1 MSFNP
6 RNPEEWA
13 DKIADDI
20 AHNRHSYQKHCTNN
34 RELMQMDGAPATR
47 EQYQDLI
54 KRTLLDPK
62 AQARCTGN
70 DKSSLAIYSHETRM
84 VVVVNPRMT
93 GDASTAFP
101 LTEKPPSHVVRDFT
115 HLHDYAASNKSI
127 HNDLIYNH
135 GEGFPRN
142 ARETF
147 QSKFEV
153 RDINGRFTGKNRAG
167 EIVKPIAGAEGPFAE
182 WLKIRAVPQKLS
194 QYFGAHALGNA
205 TTNPRQARP
214 SYAYALHH

>member
-1 MSFNP
+1 MNFIPHST
-6 RNPEEWA
+6 EEWA
-13 DKIADDI
+13 GKIADDI
-20 AHNRHSYQKHCTNN
+20 AHNRHSYQKHCADN
-34 RELMQMDGAPATR
+34 RELMQMDGSPATR

-54 KRTLLDPK
+54 KRTLLDPR

-101 LTEKPPSHVVRDFT
+101 LTEKPPLHVLPEIT
-115 HLHDYAASNKSI
+115 PIHDYAASKKSI

-135 GEGFPRN
+135 GDGFPRN

-153 RDINGRFTGKNRAG
+153 RDMNGRFTGRNRAG
-167 EIVKPIAGAEGPFAE
+167 DPVKPLAGAEGPFAE
-182 WLKIRAVPQKLS
+182 WLKIRVVPQKLT
-194 QYFGAHALGNA
+194 QYFGSYALGGA
-205 TTNPRQARP
+205 DSVSRHARP
-214 SYAYALHH
+214 SQGYGLHH

>member
-1 MSFNP
+1 MSLDIHH
-6 RNPEEWA
+6 PEEWA
-13 DKIADDI
+13 DKIAEDI
-20 AHNRHSYQKHCTNN
+20 VNNRHSYQKHCAIG

-62 AQARCTGN
+62 AQARCTGS
-70 DKSSLAIYSHETRM
+70 DRSSLAIYSHETRM

-101 LTEKPPSHVVRDFT
+101 LTEKAPLKALPEITDMHQ
-115 HLHDYAASNKSI
+115 YAASKKSI

-153 RDINGRFTGKNRAG
+153 RDINGRFTGRNRVG
-167 EIVKPIAGAEGPFAE
+167 DMVKPITGAEGPFAE

-194 QYFGAHALGNA
+194 QYFGAFALGNVA
-205 TTNPRQARP
+205 AQRHVRP
-214 SYAYALHH
+214 SHGYALHH

>member
-1 MSFNP
+1 MSFDP
-6 RNPEEWA
+6 RNAEEWA
-13 DKIADDI
+13 DKIAEDI
-20 AHNRHSYQKHCTNN
+20 TNNRHSYQKHCALG
-34 RELMQMDGAPATR
+34 RELMQMDGTPATR

-54 KRTLLDPK
+54 KRTLLDPR
-62 AQARCTGN
+62 AQARCTGI

-101 LTEKPPSHVVRDFT
+101 LTEKPPLKVLPEITDM
-115 HLHDYAASNKSI
+115 LEYAASKKSI

-135 GEGFPRN
+135 GDGFPRN

-153 RDINGRFTGKNRAG
+153 RDMNGRYTGRNRAG
-167 EIVKPIAGAEGPFAE
+167 EPVKPMTGPEGPFAE

-194 QYFGAHALGNA
+194 QYFGLYALGAA
-205 TTNPRQARP
+205 TTTRHARP
-214 SYAYALHH
+214 AYGRAPHH